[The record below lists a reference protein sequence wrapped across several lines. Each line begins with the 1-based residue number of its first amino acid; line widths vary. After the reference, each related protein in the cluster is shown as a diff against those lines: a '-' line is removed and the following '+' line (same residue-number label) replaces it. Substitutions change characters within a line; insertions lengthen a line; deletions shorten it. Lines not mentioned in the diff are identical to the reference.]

1 MIRVFII
8 ISFLFF
14 NGCSTF
20 KKDVV
25 ECPKL
30 IAPKKAAE
38 IVVNSESNS
47 LVYLGFRGVQKSC
60 FKDGDDIQMEL
71 SVNIRAIR
79 NDTTEEDYVPVNIIV
94 VSLDLNEKE
103 FIQLQKI
110 IIKEKEEL
118 TKLDKSISGFNL
130 GANIGEDSGQTIFHC
145 HIHLIPR
152 RKGDSNN
159 PRGGIRGVIPNKQN
173 Y

>member
-30 IAPKKAAE
+30 ISPKKASE
-38 IVVNSESNS
+38 IVVNSESN
-47 LVYLGFRGVQKSC
+47 LPVYIGFRGVQKFC

-71 SVNIRAIR
+71 SINIRAIR
-79 NDTTEEDYVPVNIIV
+79 NDTAEEDYVPVNISV
-94 VSLDLNEKE
+94 VSIDLNENE
-103 FIQLQKI
+103 FDRDEFNYSQFLLKGSKI
-110 IIKEKEEL
+110 VDRATTFDLKVPAGGQVLLGIK
-118 TKLDKSISGFNL
+118 
-130 GANIGEDSGQTIFHC
+130 
-145 HIHLIPR
+145 
-152 RKGDSNN
+152 
-159 PRGGIRGVIPNKQN
+159 
-173 Y
+173 

>member
-1 MIRVFII
+1 MIRVFIM

-30 IAPKKAAE
+30 IVPKKAPE

-47 LVYLGFRGVQKSC
+47 PVYLGIRGVKKFC
-60 FKDGDDIQMEL
+60 FKDDNVIQMEL

-79 NDTTEEDYVPVNIIV
+79 NDTTKEDYVPVNISV
-94 VSLDLNEKE
+94 VSVDLNEKE
-103 FIQLQKI
+103 FDRDEFNYSQFLLKGSKI
-110 IIKEKEEL
+110 VDRATTFELKVPAGGKVFLGIK
-118 TKLDKSISGFNL
+118 
-130 GANIGEDSGQTIFHC
+130 
-145 HIHLIPR
+145 
-152 RKGDSNN
+152 
-159 PRGGIRGVIPNKQN
+159 
-173 Y
+173 

>member
-1 MIRVFII
+1 MIRVFVI

-20 KKDVV
+20 KKDVI

-47 LVYLGFRGVQKSC
+47 PVYLGFRGVQKFC

-79 NDTTEEDYVPVNIIV
+79 TDTAKEDYVPVNISV
-94 VSLDLNEKE
+94 VSVDLNEKE
-103 FIQLQKI
+103 FDRDEFNYSQFLLKGSKI
-110 IIKEKEEL
+110 VDRATTFDLKVPSGGKVLLGIKW
-118 TKLDKSISGFNL
+118 SF
-130 GANIGEDSGQTIFHC
+130 
-145 HIHLIPR
+145 
-152 RKGDSNN
+152 
-159 PRGGIRGVIPNKQN
+159 
-173 Y
+173 

>member
-20 KKDVV
+20 KKVVV

-30 IAPKKAAE
+30 FAPKKAAE

-47 LVYLGFRGVQKSC
+47 PVYLGFRGVQKFC
-60 FKDGDDIQMEL
+60 FKDGDDIQMDL

-79 NDTTEEDYVPVNIIV
+79 TDTTKEDYVPVNISV
-94 VSLDLNEKE
+94 VSVDLNEKE
-103 FIQLQKI
+103 FDRDEFSYSQFLLKGSKI
-110 IIKEKEEL
+110 VDRATTFDLKIPSGGKVLLGIK
-118 TKLDKSISGFNL
+118 
-130 GANIGEDSGQTIFHC
+130 
-145 HIHLIPR
+145 
-152 RKGDSNN
+152 
-159 PRGGIRGVIPNKQN
+159 
-173 Y
+173 

>member
-20 KKDVV
+20 KKDVI

-30 IAPKKAAE
+30 IAPKKASE

-47 LVYLGFRGVQKSC
+47 PVYLGFRGVQKFC
-60 FKDGDDIQMEL
+60 FKDGDDIEMEL

-79 NDTTEEDYVPVNIIV
+79 NDTTKEDYVPVNISV

-103 FIQLQKI
+103 FDRDEFNYSQFLLKGSKI
-110 IIKEKEEL
+110 VDRATTFELKVPAGGKVFLGIK
-118 TKLDKSISGFNL
+118 
-130 GANIGEDSGQTIFHC
+130 
-145 HIHLIPR
+145 
-152 RKGDSNN
+152 
-159 PRGGIRGVIPNKQN
+159 
-173 Y
+173 

>member
-47 LVYLGFRGVQKSC
+47 LVYLGFSGVQKSC

-79 NDTTEEDYVPVNIIV
+79 SDTTKEDYVPVNISV
-94 VSLDLNEKE
+94 VSVDLNEKE
-103 FIQLQKI
+103 FDRDEFNYSQFLLKGSKI
-110 IIKEKEEL
+110 VDRATTFELKVPAGGQVFLGIK
-118 TKLDKSISGFNL
+118 
-130 GANIGEDSGQTIFHC
+130 
-145 HIHLIPR
+145 
-152 RKGDSNN
+152 
-159 PRGGIRGVIPNKQN
+159 
-173 Y
+173 

>member
-1 MIRVFII
+1 MNTCIFCNIDEKRI
-8 ISFLFF
+8 ISKYEKFVVIRDLFPV
-14 NGCSTF
+14 THLHTLII
-20 KKDVV
+20 
-25 ECPKL
+25 PKRC
-30 IAPKKAAE
+30 IP
-38 IVVNSESNS
+38 S
-47 LVYLGFRGVQKSC
+47 YF
-60 FKDGDDIQMEL
+60 
-71 SVNIRAIR
+71 
-79 NDTTEEDYVPVNIIV
+79 
-94 VSLDLNEKE
+94 DLNENE

>member
-20 KKDVV
+20 KKVIV

-47 LVYLGFRGVQKSC
+47 PVYLGFRGVQKFC

-79 NDTTEEDYVPVNIIV
+79 TDTAKEDYVPVNISV
-94 VSLDLNEKE
+94 VSVDLNEKE
-103 FIQLQKI
+103 FDRDEFNYSQFLLQGSKI
-110 IIKEKEEL
+110 VDRATTFDLKVPSGGKVLLGIK
-118 TKLDKSISGFNL
+118 
-130 GANIGEDSGQTIFHC
+130 
-145 HIHLIPR
+145 
-152 RKGDSNN
+152 
-159 PRGGIRGVIPNKQN
+159 
-173 Y
+173 

>member
-20 KKDVV
+20 KKDVI

-47 LVYLGFRGVQKSC
+47 PVYLGFRGVQKFC

-79 NDTTEEDYVPVNIIV
+79 KDITKEDYVPVNISV
-94 VSLDLNEKE
+94 VSVDLNEKE
-103 FIQLQKI
+103 FDRDEFNYSQFLLKGSKI
-110 IIKEKEEL
+110 VDRSTTFDLKVPSGGKVLLGIK
-118 TKLDKSISGFNL
+118 
-130 GANIGEDSGQTIFHC
+130 
-145 HIHLIPR
+145 
-152 RKGDSNN
+152 
-159 PRGGIRGVIPNKQN
+159 
-173 Y
+173 